1 MGAAIKQAV
10 ETDEL
15 KILLALE
22 SQWRVSYDGR
32 EFQTFRS
39 TDISVDGQTI
49 RLGKWVRKIEE
60 LEWLRPNIV
69 RIRARGR
76 LRSKPDIFTMYPGDR
91 LPSAADLRRRRRAF
105 QSQLEK
111 ALMRYFGTR
120 SIQRQSLYTDRT
132 HGIGGAYPRF
142 LIGSRAVIAVDP
154 DESSATVNAV
164 LRSAVLWSRLVRRR
178 IAVVI
183 PQNRAQTLQDRLDVL
198 ANVRRMFDWLQWN
211 GEEVTLLGASGLQQQ
226 TAVHEY
232 APPNVATQ
240 VAALISSA
248 GFPLHAVPNISSR
261 AVSIRFRGIEVA
273 LVREGSVEYPLGQ
286 PVQQVVEDL
295 ASVRQHG
302 SSHPLAR
309 AHEERWLESN
319 VIGDIGRV
327 LPSIHRE
334 HVYPQVPSFVGAE
347 RNIID
352 ILTVTQGGRLV
363 VMEIKASPD
372 PDLPFQGLDYWI
384 AVERHRKAGDFQRKG
399 YFGGVTL
406 RNEPA
411 LLVLVA
417 PLLAFHK
424 TFDRLVSLFPKEVP
438 LMQLGLNQTWKKE
451 IKILRRKGLVG

>member
-1 MGAAIKQAV
+1 V

-22 SQWRVSYDGR
+22 PQWTVSYDGR
-32 EFQTFRS
+32 EFQTLRA
-39 TDISVDGQTI
+39 TDISVDGQTL
-49 RLGKWVRKIEE
+49 RLGKWVRKIEL
-60 LEWLRPNIV
+60 LEWLRPNVV
-69 RIRARGR
+69 RIRARQR
-76 LRSKPDIFTMYPGDR
+76 LRSKPDIFTLYPGER
-91 LPSAADLRRRRRAF
+91 LPSSADLRRRRRAF

-111 ALMRYFGTR
+111 GLGRYFGTR
-120 SIQRQSLYTDRT
+120 AIRRQSLYTDRT

-142 LIGSRAVIAVDP
+142 LIGNRAVIAVDP

-164 LRSAVLWSRLVRRR
+164 LRSAVLWARLVRRR
-178 IAVVI
+178 VTVVI
-183 PQNRAQTLQDRLDVL
+183 PQNRAQTLQDRLGVL
-198 ANVRRMFDWLQWN
+198 AGVRSMFDWLQWD
-211 GEEVTLLGASGLQQQ
+211 GEELTPLGLSGLPQK
-226 TAVHEY
+226 TAVHDY
-232 APPNVATQ
+232 DPPNVAAQ
-240 VAALISSA
+240 VSSLTSA
-248 GFPLHAVPNISSR
+248 VNFPLHAVLNISSR

-286 PVQQVVEDL
+286 PVEQVVEDL
-295 ASVRQHG
+295 ASVRRHG

-319 VIGDIGRV
+319 VIGDIGRI
-327 LPSIHRE
+327 LPSIARE
-334 HVYPQVPSFVGAE
+334 HVYPQVPSFVGEE

-352 ILTVTQGGRLV
+352 ILTVTQSGRLV
-363 VMEIKASPD
+363 VLEIKASPD

-399 YFGGVTL
+399 YFRGVTL
-406 RNEPA
+406 TEEPA

-451 IKILRRKGLVG
+451 IKILRRQGLVS

>member
-1 MGAAIKQAV
+1 V

-22 SQWRVSYDGR
+22 PQWTVSYDGR
-32 EFQTFRS
+32 EFRTIRS
-39 TDISVDGQTI
+39 TDISVDGQTL
-49 RLGKWVRKIEE
+49 RLGKWVRKIEG
-60 LEWLRPNIV
+60 LEWLRPNVV
-69 RIRARGR
+69 RIRARQR
-76 LRSKPDIFTMYPGDR
+76 LRSKPDIFTLYPGER
-91 LPSAADLRRRRRAF
+91 LPSSADLRRRRRAF

-111 ALMRYFGTR
+111 GLVRYFGTR
-120 SIQRQSLYTDRT
+120 SIHRQSLYTDRT

-142 LIGSRAVIAVDP
+142 LIGNRAVIAVDP
-154 DESSATVNAV
+154 DESSATVNAL

-178 IAVVI
+178 VAVVI
-183 PQNRAQTLQDRLDVL
+183 PQNRAQTLQDRLGVL
-198 ANVRRMFDWLQWN
+198 SGVRTTFDWLQWN
-211 GEEVTLLGASGLQQQ
+211 GEEVTSLGSSGLQQR
-226 TAVHEY
+226 TAVHDY
-232 APPNVATQ
+232 DPPDVAPQ
-240 VAALISSA
+240 VSSLMSSVN
-248 GFPLHAVPNISSR
+248 FPLHAVLNISGR

-295 ASVRQHG
+295 ASVRRHG

-327 LPSIHRE
+327 LPSIDPE
-334 HVYPQVPSFVGAE
+334 YVYPQVPSFVGEE

-352 ILTVTQGGRLV
+352 ILTVTKSGRLV

-399 YFGGVTL
+399 YFRGVTL
-406 RNEPA
+406 TDEPA

-451 IKILRRKGLVG
+451 IKILRRQGLVS